1 MTLFNNLFFCISLQS
16 VLTTWTILMMSLLP
30 FWALIVSVVLLFMED
45 EKALLISSTKIL
57 ISVQKMNEGLMNL
70 E

>member
-45 EKALLISSTKIL
+45 EKALLISSKKIL

>member
-1 MTLFNNLFFCISLQS
+1 
-16 VLTTWTILMMSLLP
+16 MMSLLP

-45 EKALLISSTKIL
+45 EKALLISSKKIL

-70 E
+70 EWSEGK

>member
-30 FWALIVSVVLLFMED
+30 FWALIESVVLLFMED
-45 EKALLISSTKIL
+45 EKALLISSKKIL